1 MKMEINVNCVQ
12 MNGYFNTTIDLD
24 GTTDLDNPINYD
36 AVEPR
41 DAIAGAVLEYL
52 MKTGQLNISI
62 NGIKIEQKPEDEV
75 PYESFFDN
83 DDWVW
88 DNNIVK

>member
-1 MKMEINVNCVQ
+1 MEININCVQ
-12 MNGYFNTTIDLD
+12 MNGYFDATIDLD
-24 GTTDLDNPINYD
+24 GTTNLDNPVNYD

-62 NGIKIEQKPEDEV
+62 NGIKIEQKPEDET
-75 PYESFFDN
+75 PHESFFDN

-88 DNNIVK
+88 DNSIVK

>member
-1 MKMEINVNCVQ
+1 
-12 MNGYFNTTIDLD
+12 MNGYFDATIDLD
-24 GTTDLDNPINYD
+24 STTNLSNAVIYD
-36 AVEPR
+36 ALEPL
-41 DAIAGAVLEYL
+41 DAIAGAILEYL

-62 NGIKIEQKPEDEV
+62 NGIKIEQKPEDET

-88 DNNIVK
+88 DNNINIKMSA